1 MRSRPRLPLTALAVA
16 LLAVLTWTTGCS
28 DDDAGDDDGASAPD
42 AGSPTPDS
50 GSPEPE
56 GPAAKVAGELE
67 GGNGVFLAAGMAA
80 DLPTGWTEAEF
91 AVEGT
96 AVSYAADGPLPGDGN
111 YALHE
116 GGTAEYRTR
125 IVVRRP
131 PAADFN
137 GAVVVEWLNV
147 SGGLDANPDW
157 AYLVEE
163 LTRSGYAWVGVSAQ
177 HIGVEGGPVLV
188 SLPIS
193 EGSGAGMGLKAL
205 DPERY
210 GELNHP
216 GDAFAYDIF
225 TQVGRLVRSG
235 ESDGVLGE
243 LEPARVLAVGES
255 QSAFML
261 TTYYNGVQP
270 LTLAF
275 DGFFVHSRGGG
286 GAPLG
291 MPGKGIDLVSAIS
304 APDVKLRTD
313 LDAPVFVLETE
324 TDMLFILDYF
334 PARQPN
340 SASVH
345 SWEVAGTAHADEHLL
360 GPIADQVG
368 CDVPLNAG
376 PQHFVAKA
384 ALHHL
389 DAWVRSGEAPPAA
402 EVLEIDSAA
411 TPIGYV
417 LDANGNALGGVRTPQ
432 VDVPVDILSGAPAGS
447 SIACMLFGSTTPLS
461 DARLAELYDSP
472 AAYMDAYTA
481 AADAAIAG
489 GFVLEADREALLDD
503 ADATR
508 IAP

>member
-1 MRSRPRLPLTALAVA
+1 MRSLPTLPLTALAVA
-16 LLAVLTWTTGCS
+16 LLASTAGCS
-28 DDDAGDDDGASAPD
+28 DDASGDEGGDGD
-42 AGSPTPDS
+42 AGSSSADS

-56 GPAAKVAGELE
+56 APAAQVVGELE
-67 GGNGVFLAAGMAA
+67 GGNGVFLAAGMPAE
-80 DLPTGWTEAEF
+80 LPSGWTEAEF

-96 AVSYAADGPLPGDGN
+96 AVSYAADGTLPTDGT

-116 GGTAEYRTR
+116 SGTAEYRTR

-137 GAVVVEWLNV
+137 GTVVVEWLNV

-157 AYLVEE
+157 AYLTEE
-163 LTRSGYAWVGVSAQ
+163 LVRGGYAWVGVSAQ

-188 SLPIS
+188 MLPIS
-193 EGSGAGMGLKAL
+193 EAGGAGMGLKAL

-210 GELNHP
+210 GELHHP
-216 GDAFAYDIF
+216 GDAFAYDIY
-225 TQVGRLVRSG
+225 TQVARLLRTG
-235 ESDGVLGE
+235 GSDGVLGD
-243 LEPARVLAVGES
+243 LEPARILAVGES

-291 MPGKGIDLVSAIS
+291 MPDKGIDLVSAIG
-304 APDVKLRTD
+304 APDVMLRTD
-313 LDAPVFVLETE
+313 LDVPVFVLETE
-324 TDMLFILDYF
+324 TDMLFILNYF

-340 SASVH
+340 SATIH

-368 CDVPLNAG
+368 CSLALNSG
-376 PQHFVAKA
+376 PHHFVAKA
-384 ALHHL
+384 AFHHL
-389 DAWVRSGEAPPAA
+389 DAWVRSGEAPPEAA
-402 EVLEIDSAA
+402 VLEIDTAA
-411 TPIGYV
+411 TPLGYV
-417 LDANGNALGGVRTPQ
+417 LDANGNAMGGVRTPQ
-432 VDVPVDILSGAPAGS
+432 LDVPVDILSGAPPPGS

-461 DARLAELYDSP
+461 DARLAELYNSP

-489 GFVLEADREALLDD
+489 GFVLEADRQALLDD
-503 ADATR
+503 ADASR

>member
-1 MRSRPRLPLTALAVA
+1 MRSFTRLPLTALAVA
-16 LLAVLTWTTGCS
+16 LLASTAGCS
-28 DDDAGDDDGASAPD
+28 DDTGDDDDGGDRD
-42 AGSPTPDS
+42 AGPTTEDS
-50 GSPEPE
+50 GAPGPE
-56 GPAAKVAGELE
+56 GPSAEVVGELE
-67 GGNGVFLAAGMAA
+67 GGNGVFLGAGMPA
-80 DLPTGWTEAEF
+80 DLPGSWTEAEF
-91 AVEGT
+91 AVQGT
-96 AVSYAADGPLPGDGN
+96 AVSYAAEGALPTDGT

-116 GGTAEYRTR
+116 SGTAEYRTR

-137 GAVVVEWLNV
+137 GTVVVEWLNV
-147 SGGLDANPDW
+147 SGGVDANPDW
-157 AYLVEE
+157 AYLTEE

-177 HIGVEGGPVLV
+177 HIGIEGGPVLV
-188 SLPIS
+188 MLPIS
-193 EGSGAGMGLKAL
+193 DASGAGMGLKKL

-216 GDAFAYDIF
+216 GDAYAYDMF
-225 TQVGRLVRSG
+225 TQVARLLRDG
-235 ESDGVLGE
+235 GSDGVLGD
-243 LEPARVLAVGES
+243 LEPARILAIGES

-286 GAPLG
+286 AAPLG
-291 MPGKGIDLVSAIS
+291 MPGKGIDLQSAIF
-304 APDVKLRTD
+304 APDVTLRTD
-313 LDAPVFVLETE
+313 LDAPAFVLETE
-324 TDMLFILDYF
+324 TDVLFLLNYF

-340 SASVH
+340 TASIH

-368 CDVPLNAG
+368 CDLALNAG
-376 PQHFVAKA
+376 PHHFVAKA

-389 DAWVRSGEAPPAA
+389 DAWVRSGKAPPEAA
-402 EVLEIDSAA
+402 VLEVDTAA
-411 TPIGYV
+411 SPVGFM
-417 LDANGNALGGVRTPQ
+417 LDANGNATGGVRTPQ
-432 VDVPVDILSGAPAGS
+432 LDVPVDVLSGAPVAGS
-447 SIACMLFGSTTPLS
+447 TIACMLFGSTKPLS
-461 DARLAELYDSP
+461 DERLAELYASP
-472 AAYMDAYTA
+472 AAYMDAYTT

-489 GFVLEADREALLDD
+489 GFVLEADRQALLDD